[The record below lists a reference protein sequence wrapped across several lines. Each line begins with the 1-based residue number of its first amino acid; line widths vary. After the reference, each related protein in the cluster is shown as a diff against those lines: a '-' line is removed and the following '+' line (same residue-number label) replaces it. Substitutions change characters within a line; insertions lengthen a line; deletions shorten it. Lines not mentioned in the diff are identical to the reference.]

1 MNRSRVII
9 LVLAAFAAGA
19 VALIMRSVLGGGT
32 EHAKA
37 ALAPSPAATI
47 NVLVAASEIQAG
59 TALTPDM
66 VRWQSW
72 PKSSVDSSF
81 IAQQDGGDV
90 SAIVKGTVAREPL
103 LEGEPL
109 SNTKVI
115 HADQASFMSAR
126 LSEGMRAVSTAIST
140 ETGAGGFILPNDRVD
155 VLVTQQVP
163 GGQRLFATRTILTD
177 VRVLA
182 MDQTFGQDKD
192 RKTVL
197 AKTATLELSPEQAT
211 KLTRAAASGT
221 ISLTLR
227 ALGDNNANAKVA
239 AKAGHDDDGQVMVIR
254 YGISRGGAES
264 GGN

>member
-1 MNRSRVII
+1 MNRSRII
-9 LVLAAFAAGA
+9 VLVLAAFAAGA
-19 VALIMRSVLGGGT
+19 VALIVRGLLGGGT
-32 EHAKA
+32 APVRA
-37 ALAPSPAATI
+37 AIAPAAASTI
-47 NVLVAASEIQAG
+47 NVLVAAAQIQPG
-59 TALTPDM
+59 TALTPDL

-81 IAQQDGGDV
+81 IAQEGNGDA
-90 SAIVKGTVAREPL
+90 SAIVKGTVARAPM

-109 SNTKVI
+109 TNTKII
-115 HADQASFMSAR
+115 HGDAASFMSAT
-126 LSEGMRAVSTAIST
+126 LTSGMRAVSTAIST
-140 ETGAGGFILPNDRVD
+140 DTGAGGFILPNDRVD
-155 VLVTQQVP
+155 VLVTQQLS
-163 GGQRLFATRTILTD
+163 GQHNFATRTILND

-197 AKTATLELSPEQAT
+197 AKTATLELSPDQAT

-239 AKAGHDDDGQVMVIR
+239 AQTGHGDDGQVTVIR
-254 YGISRGGAES
+254 YGITHAGAES